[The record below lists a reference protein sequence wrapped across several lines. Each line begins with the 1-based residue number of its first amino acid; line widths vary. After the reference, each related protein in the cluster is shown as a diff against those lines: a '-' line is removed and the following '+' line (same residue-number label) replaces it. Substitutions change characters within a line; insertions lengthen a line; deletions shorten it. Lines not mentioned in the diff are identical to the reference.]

1 MNIGI
6 VLIIIVAVTVLICV
20 VASKSSKEETPTDQN
35 KKSEATVDPKSI
47 ERPTPQ
53 HPSKRFRIAGLHNYC
68 GIRDIGPISGELR
81 NEPDNKHDKQAV
93 MVIEANKEKLLGYIP
108 KDEKAEYRK
117 ISQNQDRRPFV
128 GYIEQFAN
136 EDGEIR
142 LFGIIR
148 TYQGTDDEIM
158 PDIQNEW
165 NFLHEAFSI
174 KSYEVRM
181 QVLEQF
187 KYY

>member
-6 VLIIIVAVTVLICV
+6 VLIIIVAVTVLICI
-20 VASKSSKEETPTDQN
+20 VASTSSKEEAPTVPESTLDHN
-35 KKSEATVDPKSI
+35 EI
-47 ERPTPQ
+47 EIPTPQ
-53 HPSKRFRIAGLHNYC
+53 HPSRRFRIAGLHNYC

-117 ISQNQDRRPFV
+117 ISQNLDRRPFV
-128 GYIEQFAN
+128 GYIETFIS
-136 EDGEIR
+136 EEGETR
-142 LFGIIR
+142 LFAVIR
-148 TYQGTDDEIM
+148 TYQGPEDEIM
-158 PDIQNEW
+158 TDLQNDW
-165 NFLHEAFSI
+165 KFLHAAFRI
-174 KSYEVRM
+174 KSKEIRM
-181 QVLEQF
+181 QVLDQF